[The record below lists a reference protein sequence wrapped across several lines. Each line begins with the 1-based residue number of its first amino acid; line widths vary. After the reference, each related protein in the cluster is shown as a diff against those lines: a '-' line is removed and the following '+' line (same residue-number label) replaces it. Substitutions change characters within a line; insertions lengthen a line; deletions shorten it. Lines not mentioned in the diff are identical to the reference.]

1 MADNRQRS
9 VFLQDVPLQEARS
22 RFEQALRDAGLWEP
36 LEPES
41 IPLDQALGRISAEPI
56 WAQISSPHYHASA
69 MDGYALRAAE
79 TEGASDR
86 NPVELIV
93 GPQAQYVDTGDPLPE
108 WADSVIPIEDLE
120 VLSDTP
126 KPQEKSIRL
135 MAPISP
141 WSNVRLLGE
150 DMVATELVIPS
161 GHELR
166 PVDLGAIAASGYD
179 HVQVWRKPR
188 VAIIPTG
195 TELRAMGKP
204 VKAGEI
210 IEFNSLVLASQ
221 VESWG
226 GLPDRLPIVQ
236 DELERIIDAA
246 ANAAINHDLVLIIA
260 GSSAGTEDFTADV
273 VEALGTLLVHGIAV
287 RPGHPVILGMIEEA
301 SKGGTPRVEKSIP
314 IIGVPGYPV
323 SAALTG
329 EIFVKPLLGCWLSK
343 QELQPEILTA
353 KLARKVHSRAGDLEY
368 LRVTVGQVGEQW
380 IASPLSRGAGV
391 ITSLVRADGIVEIP
405 AGVQGI
411 QAGEIVPVR
420 LYRSRQ
426 ELERTILALGSHDLT
441 LDLLAQF
448 LSLRGSRLS
457 SGNLGSLGGLIALQ
471 RGEAHLAGSHL
482 LDPETGEFNL
492 PYIERYLPDVPVV
505 VVRLVGREQGLI
517 LAPGNPKSINGLE
530 DIARSDLAYV
540 NRQRGAGT
548 RILLDYQLEQLGIEP
563 ASVHGYQHEEYTH
576 LAVAAAVASGRAD
589 CGLAIHAAAA
599 ALKLDFL
606 PLYQERYDLIIP
618 KEHHESARLMP
629 LLQLLGDPEFQ
640 ETVASL
646 PGYSTDSMGEIIAV
660 ID

>member
-22 RFEQALRDAGLWEP
+22 RFEQALRDADLWEP

-69 MDGYALRAAE
+69 MDGYALQAAE

-135 MAPISP
+135 MAPTSP

-210 IEFNSLVLASQ
+210 IEFNSLVLATQ

-226 GLPDRLPIVQ
+226 GLPDRLPIVL
-236 DELERIIDAA
+236 DELERIMDAA
-246 ANAAINHDLVLIIA
+246 ANAAIDHDLVLIIA

-273 VEALGTLLVHGIAV
+273 VESLGTLLVHGIAV
-287 RPGHPVILGMIEEA
+287 RPGHPVILGMIEKS
-301 SKGGTPRVEKSIP
+301 SKRGSPRVEKSIP

-329 EIFVKPLLGCWLSK
+329 EIFVKPLLGHWLSQ
-343 QELQPEILTA
+343 QEIQPEILTA

-368 LRVTVGQVGEQW
+368 LRVTVGQVGERW

-517 LAPGNPKSINGLE
+517 LAPGNLKTITGLG
-530 DIARSDLAYV
+530 DIARADLAYV

-548 RILLDYQLEQLGIEP
+548 RILLDYQLEKLGIEP
-563 ASVHGYQHEEYTH
+563 ASVRGYQHEEYTH

-640 ETVASL
+640 QTVASL

>member
-1 MADNRQRS
+1 MTDNRHRS
-9 VFLQDVPLQEARS
+9 VFLKDVPLQKARS
-22 RFEQALRDAGLWEP
+22 RFEHALRDADLWEP
-36 LEPES
+36 LGPES
-41 IPLDQALGRISAEPI
+41 IPLDQALGRISAEPV

-86 NPVELIV
+86 NPVALLV

-108 WADSVIPIEDLE
+108 WADAVIPIEDLE
-120 VLSDTP
+120 VLNET
-126 KPQEKSIRL
+126 KEPQKETVRL
-135 MAPISP
+135 MAPTSP

-161 GHELR
+161 GHVLR
-166 PVDLGAIAASGYD
+166 PIDLGAIAASGYAN
-179 HVQVWRKPR
+179 VQVWRKPR

-195 TELRAMGKP
+195 TELREMGQP

-226 GLPDRLPIVQ
+226 GLPDRLPIVP
-236 DELERIIDAA
+236 DELEKILDTA
-246 ANAAINHDLVLIIA
+246 ANAAIDHDLVLIIA

-273 VEALGTLLVHGIAV
+273 VESLGTLLVHGIAV
-287 RPGHPVILGMIEEA
+287 RPGHPVILGMIEKTSEGDIA
-301 SKGGTPRVEKSIP
+301 RVENSIP
-314 IIGVPGYPV
+314 VIGVPGYPV

-329 EIFVKPLLGCWLSK
+329 EIFIKPLLRRWLSK
-343 QELQPEILTA
+343 QEIQPEIITA
-353 KLARKVHSRAGDLEY
+353 ELARKVHSRAGDLEY
-368 LRVTVGQVGEQW
+368 LRVTVGQVGERW

-405 AGVQGI
+405 TGVQGI
-411 QAGEIVPVR
+411 PAGEFVPVH

-426 ELERTILALGSHDLT
+426 ELEQTILALGSHDLT

-448 LSLRGSRLS
+448 LSLSGSRLS
-457 SGNLGSLGGLIALQ
+457 SGNLGSLGGLIALH

-492 PYIERYLPDVPVV
+492 PYIERYIPGVPVV

-517 LAPGNPKSINGLE
+517 LAPGNPKSITGLE
-530 DIARSDLAYV
+530 DLARTDLAFV

-548 RILLDYQLEQLGIEP
+548 RILLDYQLDQLGIDP
-563 ASVHGYQHEEYTH
+563 PSIRGYQHEEHTH

-599 ALKLDFL
+599 ALNLDFL
-606 PLYQERYDLIIP
+606 PLFQERYDLIIP
-618 KEHHESARLMP
+618 KEHHESTKLMP

-640 ETVASL
+640 NTVASL

>member
-22 RFEQALRDAGLWEP
+22 RFEQALRDADLWEP
-36 LEPES
+36 LEPEN

-69 MDGYALRAAE
+69 MDGYALQAAE

-135 MAPISP
+135 MAPTSP

-166 PVDLGAIAASGYD
+166 PVDLGAIAAGGYD

-210 IEFNSLVLASQ
+210 IEFNSLVLATQ

-226 GLPDRLPIVQ
+226 GLPNRLPIVL
-236 DELERIIDAA
+236 DELERIMDAA
-246 ANAAINHDLVLIIA
+246 ANAAIDHDLVLIIA

-273 VEALGTLLVHGIAV
+273 VESLGTLLVHGIAV
-287 RPGHPVILGMIEEA
+287 RPGHPVILGMIEKS
-301 SKGGTPRVEKSIP
+301 SKRGSPRVEKSIP

-329 EIFVKPLLGCWLSK
+329 EIFVKPLLGHWLSQ
-343 QELQPEILTA
+343 QEIQPEILTA

-368 LRVTVGQVGEQW
+368 LRVTVGQVGERW

-517 LAPGNPKSINGLE
+517 LAPGNPKTITGLG
-530 DIARSDLAYV
+530 DIARADLAYV

-548 RILLDYQLEQLGIEP
+548 RILLDYQLEKLGIEP
-563 ASVHGYQHEEYTH
+563 ASVRGYQHEEYTH

-640 ETVASL
+640 QTVASL

>member
-9 VFLQDVPLQEARS
+9 VFLQDVPLQDARS
-22 RFEQALRDAGLWEP
+22 RFERALRDADLWEP
-36 LEPES
+36 LEPED

-56 WAQISSPHYHASA
+56 WAQISSPHYHAAA
-69 MDGYALRAAE
+69 MDGYALQAAE

-86 NPVELIV
+86 NHVELIV

-126 KPQEKSIRL
+126 NPQEKSIRL

-226 GLPDRLPIVQ
+226 GLPARLPIVQ
-236 DELERIIDAA
+236 DELERIMDAA

-323 SAALTG
+323 SATLTG
-329 EIFVKPLLGCWLSK
+329 EIFVKPLLGRWLSK
-343 QELQPEILTA
+343 QEIQPEILTA

-517 LAPGNPKSINGLE
+517 LAPGNPKTITGLE

-563 ASVHGYQHEEYTH
+563 ASVRGYQHEEYTH

-618 KEHHESARLMP
+618 KEHHESARLKP
-629 LLQLLGDPEFQ
+629 LLQLLGDPKFQ

-646 PGYSTDSMGEIIAV
+646 PGYSIDSMGEIIAV

>member
-1 MADNRQRS
+1 MADNRHRS
-9 VFLQDVPLQEARS
+9 VFLKDVPLQEARS
-22 RFEQALRDAGLWEP
+22 RFERALRDANLWEP
-36 LEPES
+36 LESET
-41 IPLDQALGRISAEPI
+41 IPLEQALGRISAEPV

-86 NPVELIV
+86 NLVTLLV
-93 GPQAQYVDTGDPLPE
+93 GPQAHYVDTGDPLPE
-108 WADSVIPIEDLE
+108 WADAVIPIEDLE
-120 VLSDTP
+120 VLNKTQ
-126 KPQEKSIRL
+126 KPLKKSIRL
-135 MAPISP
+135 MAPTSP

-161 GHELR
+161 GQELR
-166 PVDLGAIAASGYD
+166 PIDLGAIGASGCVN
-179 HVQVWRKPR
+179 VQVWRKPR

-195 TELRAMGKP
+195 TELRVMGQP

-221 VESWG
+221 VERWG
-226 GLPDRLPIVQ
+226 GLPDRLPIVP
-236 DELERIIDAA
+236 DELEKILEAA
-246 ANAAINHDLVLIIA
+246 ANASIDHDLVLIIA

-273 VEALGTLLVHGIAV
+273 VASLGTLLVHGIAV
-287 RPGHPVILGMIEEA
+287 RPGHPVILGMIENLPG
-301 SKGGTPRVEKSIP
+301 SDVPQVENSIP
-314 IIGVPGYPV
+314 VIGVPGYPV

-329 EIFVKPLLGCWLSK
+329 EIFVEPLLRRWLSK
-343 QELQPEILTA
+343 QEIQPELITA
-353 KLARKVHSRAGDLEY
+353 ELARKVHSRAGDLEY
-368 LRVTVGQVGEQW
+368 LRVSVGQVGERW

-405 AGVQGI
+405 AGVQGFP
-411 QAGEIVPVR
+411 AGEIVPVR

-448 LSLRGSRLS
+448 LSLGGSRLS
-457 SGNLGSLGGLIALQ
+457 SGNLGSLGGLIALH

-492 PYIERYLPDVPVV
+492 PYIERYVPDIPVV

-517 LAPGNPKSINGLE
+517 LAPGNPKSITGLE
-530 DIARSDLAYV
+530 DLARADLAFV

-548 RILLDYQLEQLGIEP
+548 RILLDYQLEQLGIDP
-563 ASVHGYQHEEYTH
+563 PSIRGYQHEEHTH

-606 PLYQERYDLIIP
+606 SLFQERYDLIIP
-618 KEHHESARLMP
+618 KEHHQSTKLMP
-629 LLQLLGDPEFQ
+629 LLQLLGDSEFQ
-640 ETVASL
+640 KAVASL

>member
-22 RFEQALRDAGLWEP
+22 RFEQALRDADLWEP

-69 MDGYALRAAE
+69 MDGYALQAAE

-135 MAPISP
+135 MAPTSP

-210 IEFNSLVLASQ
+210 IEFNSLVLATQ

-226 GLPDRLPIVQ
+226 GLPDRLPIVL
-236 DELERIIDAA
+236 DELERIMDAA
-246 ANAAINHDLVLIIA
+246 ANAAIDHDLVLIIA

-273 VEALGTLLVHGIAV
+273 VESLGTLLVHGIAV
-287 RPGHPVILGMIEEA
+287 RPGHPVILGMIEKS
-301 SKGGTPRVEKSIP
+301 SKRGSPRVEKSIP

-329 EIFVKPLLGCWLSK
+329 EIFVKPLLGHWLSQ
-343 QELQPEILTA
+343 QEIQPEILTA

-368 LRVTVGQVGEQW
+368 LRVTVGQVGERW

-517 LAPGNPKSINGLE
+517 LAPGNPKTITGLG
-530 DIARSDLAYV
+530 DIARADLAYV

-548 RILLDYQLEQLGIEP
+548 RILLDYQLEKLGIEP
-563 ASVHGYQHEEYTH
+563 ASVRGYQHEEYTH

-640 ETVASL
+640 QTVASL

>member
-22 RFEQALRDAGLWEP
+22 RFEQALRDADLWKP

-56 WAQISSPHYHASA
+56 WAQISSPHYHAAA

-126 KPQEKSIRL
+126 KPKGKSIRL
-135 MAPISP
+135 MAPTSP

-166 PVDLGAIAASGYD
+166 PVDLGAIAASGYA

-226 GLPDRLPIVQ
+226 GLPDRLPIVH
-236 DELERIIDAA
+236 DELERIMDAA
-246 ANAAINHDLVLIIA
+246 ANAAIGHDLVLIIA

-273 VEALGTLLVHGIAV
+273 VESLGTLLVHGIAV

-329 EIFVKPLLGCWLSK
+329 EIFVRPLLGRWLSK
-343 QELQPEILTA
+343 QEIQPEILTA

-368 LRVTVGQVGEQW
+368 LRVTVGQVGENW

-411 QAGEIVPVR
+411 QAGETVPVR

-426 ELERTILALGSHDLT
+426 ELERTILVLGSHDLT

-482 LDPETGEFNL
+482 LDPDTGEFNL

-517 LAPGNPKSINGLE
+517 LAPGNPKSITGLE
-530 DIARSDLAYV
+530 DIARADLAYV

-548 RILLDYQLEQLGIEP
+548 RILLDYQLEKLGIEP
-563 ASVHGYQHEEYTH
+563 ASIRGYQHEEFTH

-599 ALKLDFL
+599 ALKLDFQ

-618 KEHHESARLMP
+618 KEHHESALLMP

-640 ETVASL
+640 EAVASL
-646 PGYSTDSMGEIIAV
+646 PGYSTDSMGEVIAV

>member
-9 VFLQDVPLQEARS
+9 VFLQDVPLQEAHS
-22 RFEQALRDAGLWEP
+22 RFEQALREADLWEP
-36 LEPES
+36 LESES

-56 WAQISSPHYHASA
+56 WAQISSPHYHAAA

-86 NPVELIV
+86 NPVELLV

-108 WADSVIPIEDLE
+108 WANTIIPIEDLE
-120 VLSDTP
+120 VLSETP

-135 MAPISP
+135 MAPTSP

-150 DMVATELVIPS
+150 DMVATELVLSS

-166 PVDLGAIAASGYD
+166 PVDIGAIAASGYD
-179 HVQVWRKPR
+179 RVQVWRKPR

-195 TELRAMGKP
+195 TELRAMGRP

-226 GLPDRLPIVQ
+226 GLPDRLPIVH

-246 ANAAINHDLVLIIA
+246 ANAAIDHDLVLIIA

-273 VEALGTLLVHGIAV
+273 VESLGTLLVHGIAV
-287 RPGHPVILGMIEEA
+287 RPGHPVILGMIEK
-301 SKGGTPRVEKSIP
+301 SSQGGPSRVDKSIP

-329 EIFVKPLLGCWLSK
+329 EIFVKPLLGHWLSK
-343 QELQPEILTA
+343 QEIQPEILTA

-368 LRVTVGQVGEQW
+368 LRVTVGQVGERW
-380 IASPLSRGAGV
+380 IASPLPRGAGV

-492 PYIERYLPDVPVV
+492 PYIERYLPEVPVV

-517 LAPGNPKSINGLE
+517 LAPGNPKTITGLK
-530 DIARSDLAYV
+530 DIARADLAYV

-563 ASVHGYQHEEYTH
+563 ASVRGYQHEEYTH
-576 LAVAAAVASGRAD
+576 LAIAAAVASGRAD

-618 KEHHESARLMP
+618 KEHHESARLIP
-629 LLQLLGDPEFQ
+629 LLQLLGDTEFQ

-646 PGYSTDSMGEIIAV
+646 PGYSTDSMGEVIAIIE
-660 ID
+660 

>member
-1 MADNRQRS
+1 MADDRQRS

-22 RFEQALRDAGLWEP
+22 RFEQALQDADLWKP
-36 LEPES
+36 LEPEN

-56 WAQISSPHYHASA
+56 WAQISSPHYHAAA
-69 MDGYALRAAE
+69 MDGYALQAAE

-126 KPQEKSIRL
+126 EPQEKSIRL

-226 GLPDRLPIVQ
+226 GLPDRLPIVL
-236 DELERIIDAA
+236 DELERIMDAA
-246 ANAAINHDLVLIIA
+246 ANAAIDHDLVLIIA

-273 VEALGTLLVHGIAV
+273 VESLGTLLVHGIAV
-287 RPGHPVILGMIEEA
+287 RPGHPVILGMIEKS
-301 SKGGTPRVEKSIP
+301 SKGGPPRVDKSIP

-329 EIFVKPLLGCWLSK
+329 EIFVKPLLGRWLSK
-343 QELQPEILTA
+343 QEIQPEILTA

-368 LRVTVGQVGEQW
+368 LRVTVGQVGERW

-492 PYIERYLPDVPVV
+492 PYIERYLPEVAVV

-517 LAPGNPKSINGLE
+517 LAPGNTKSITGLE
-530 DIARSDLAYV
+530 DISRSDLAYV

-548 RILLDYQLEQLGIEP
+548 RILLDYQLQQLGIKP
-563 ASVHGYQHEEYTH
+563 DSIRGYQHEEYTH

-606 PLYQERYDLIIP
+606 PLYKERYDLIIP
-618 KEHHESARLMP
+618 KEHYESARLMP
-629 LLQLLGDPEFQ
+629 LLQLLGDSEFQ

-646 PGYSTDSMGEIIAV
+646 PGYSTDSMGEVIAV
-660 ID
+660 ME

>member
-1 MADNRQRS
+1 MAHNRHRS

-22 RFEQALRDAGLWEP
+22 RFERALRNADLWKP
-36 LEPES
+36 LESES

-56 WAQISSPHYHASA
+56 WAQISSPHYHAAA

-86 NPVELIV
+86 NPVTLLV
-93 GPQAQYVDTGDPLPE
+93 GLQAQYVDTGDPLPE
-108 WADSVIPIEDLE
+108 WADAVIPIEDLE
-120 VLSDTP
+120 VFSETQ

-135 MAPISP
+135 MAPTSP

-161 GHELR
+161 GQELR
-166 PVDLGAIAASGYD
+166 PVDLGAIAAGGYD

-195 TELRAMGKP
+195 TELRAMGQP

-226 GLPDRLPIVQ
+226 GLPDRLPIVP
-236 DELERIIDAA
+236 DELEKILDVAAKASID
-246 ANAAINHDLVLIIA
+246 HDLVLIIA

-273 VEALGTLLVHGIAV
+273 VETLGTLLVHGIAV
-287 RPGHPVILGMIEEA
+287 RPGHPVILGMIEKA
-301 SKGGTPRVEKSIP
+301 PKSNTPRVEKP
-314 IIGVPGYPV
+314 TPVIGVPGYPV

-329 EIFVKPLLGCWLSK
+329 EIFVRPLLRRWLSR
-343 QELQPEILTA
+343 QEVQPEIITA
-353 KLARKVHSRAGDLEY
+353 ELARKVHSRAGDLEY
-368 LRVTVGQVGEQW
+368 LRVTAGKVGERW

-411 QAGEIVPVR
+411 PAGQIVPVR

-448 LSLRGSRLS
+448 LSLSGSRLS
-457 SGNLGSLGGLIALQ
+457 SGNLGSLGGLIALR

-492 PYIERYLPDVPVV
+492 PYIERYLPDIPVV
-505 VVRLVGREQGLI
+505 VVSLVGREQGLI
-517 LAPGNPKSINGLE
+517 LAPGNPKSITGLNDLART
-530 DIARSDLAYV
+530 DIAYV

-548 RILLDYQLEQLGIEP
+548 RILFDYQLDQLGIEP
-563 ASVHGYQHEEYTH
+563 PSIRGYQHEEYTH
-576 LAVAAAVASGRAD
+576 LAIAAAVASGRAD

-599 ALKLDFL
+599 ALNLDFL
-606 PLYQERYDLIIP
+606 PLFQERYDLIIP
-618 KEHHESARLMP
+618 KEHYESIKLIP

-640 ETVASL
+640 KTVASL
-646 PGYSTDSMGEIIAV
+646 PGYSTDSMGEIIAL

>member
-9 VFLQDVPLQEARS
+9 VFLQDIPLQEARS
-22 RFEQALRDAGLWEP
+22 RFEQALRDVDLWKP
-36 LEPES
+36 LGPED

-56 WAQISSPHYHASA
+56 WAQISSPHYHAAA
-69 MDGYALRAAE
+69 MDGYALQAVE
-79 TEGASDR
+79 TEDASDR

-166 PVDLGAIAASGYD
+166 PVDLGAIAASGCD

-236 DELERIIDAA
+236 DELERIMDAA
-246 ANAAINHDLVLIIA
+246 ANAAISSDLVLIIA

-287 RPGHPVILGMIEEA
+287 RPGHPVILGMIEKS
-301 SKGGTPRVEKSIP
+301 SKGGSPRVEKSIP

-323 SAALTG
+323 SATLTG
-329 EIFVKPLLGCWLSK
+329 EIFVKPLLGRWLSK
-343 QELQPEILTA
+343 QEIQPEILTA

-368 LRVTVGQVGEQW
+368 LRVTVGQVGERW

-517 LAPGNPKSINGLE
+517 LAPGNPKSITGLE
-530 DIARSDLAYV
+530 DIARADLAYV

-548 RILLDYQLEQLGIEP
+548 RILLDYQLEKLGVEP
-563 ASVHGYQHEEYTH
+563 ASVRGYQHEEYTH

-629 LLQLLGDPEFQ
+629 LLQLLGNPEFQ

>member
-1 MADNRQRS
+1 MADNRHRS

-22 RFEQALRDAGLWEP
+22 RFERALRDADMWEP

-41 IPLDQALGRISAEPI
+41 IPLDQAIGRISAEPV
-56 WAQISSPHYHASA
+56 WAQISSPHYHAAA

-86 NPVELIV
+86 NQVELLV

-108 WADSVIPIEDLE
+108 WSDAVIPIEDIE
-120 VLSDTP
+120 VLNETQ
-126 KPQEKSIRL
+126 KPQKKSIRL
-135 MAPISP
+135 MAPASP

-150 DMVATELVIPS
+150 DVVATELVIPS
-161 GHELR
+161 GQELR
-166 PVDLGAIAASGYD
+166 PVDLGAIAASGHD
-179 HVQVWRKPR
+179 RVQVWRKPR

-226 GLPDRLPIVQ
+226 GLPDRLPIVP
-236 DELERIIDAA
+236 DELEKIIDAA
-246 ANAAINHDLVLIIA
+246 ADASTDHDLVLIIA
-260 GSSAGTEDFTADV
+260 GSSAGTEDFTADA
-273 VEALGTLLVHGIAV
+273 VESLGTLLVHGIAV
-287 RPGHPVILGMIEEA
+287 RPGHPVILGMIEKT
-301 SKGGTPRVEKSIP
+301 SKGDIPRVENSIP
-314 IIGVPGYPV
+314 VIGVPGYPV
-323 SAALTG
+323 SATLTG
-329 EIFVKPLLGCWLSK
+329 EIFVKPLLRRWLSR
-343 QELQPEILTA
+343 QESQPEILSA

-368 LRVTVGQVGEQW
+368 LRVTVGQVGERW

-391 ITSLVRADGIVEIP
+391 ITSLVRADGIVDIP

-411 QAGEIVPVR
+411 PAGEIVPVR
-420 LYRSRQ
+420 LYRSMQ

-471 RGEAHLAGSHL
+471 RGEAHLSGSHL

-517 LAPGNPKSINGLE
+517 LAPGNPKSITGLDDLE
-530 DIARSDLAYV
+530 RADLAYV

-548 RILLDYQLEQLGIEP
+548 RILLDYQLDQLGIEP
-563 ASVHGYQHEEYTH
+563 SSIRGYQHEEHTH

-589 CGLAIHAAAA
+589 SGLAIHAAAA
-599 ALKLDFL
+599 ALNLDFL
-606 PLYQERYDLIIP
+606 PLFQERYDLIIP
-618 KEHHESARLMP
+618 KEHHESTKLTP
-629 LLQLLGDPEFQ
+629 LLQLLDDSEFQ

-646 PGYSTDSMGEIIAV
+646 PGYSTDSMGEIIARLE
-660 ID
+660 

>member
-22 RFEQALRDAGLWEP
+22 RFEQALRDADLWEP

-69 MDGYALRAAE
+69 MDGYALQAAE

-126 KPQEKSIRL
+126 KPQEKSIRI
-135 MAPISP
+135 MAPTSP

-210 IEFNSLVLASQ
+210 IEFNSLVLATQ

-226 GLPDRLPIVQ
+226 GLPDRLPIVL
-236 DELERIIDAA
+236 DELERIMDAA
-246 ANAAINHDLVLIIA
+246 ANAAIDHDLVLIIA

-273 VEALGTLLVHGIAV
+273 VESLGTLLVHGIAV
-287 RPGHPVILGMIEEA
+287 RPGHPVILGMIEKS
-301 SKGGTPRVEKSIP
+301 SKRGSPRVEKSIP

-329 EIFVKPLLGCWLSK
+329 EIFVKPLLGHWLSQ
-343 QELQPEILTA
+343 QEIQPEILTA

-368 LRVTVGQVGEQW
+368 LRVTVGQVGERW

-517 LAPGNPKSINGLE
+517 LAPGNPKTITGLG
-530 DIARSDLAYV
+530 DIARADLAYV

-548 RILLDYQLEQLGIEP
+548 RILLDYQLEKLGIEP
-563 ASVHGYQHEEYTH
+563 ASVRGYQHEEYTH
-576 LAVAAAVASGRAD
+576 LAVAAAIASGRAD

-618 KEHHESARLMP
+618 KEHHENARLMP

-640 ETVASL
+640 QTVASL

>member
-1 MADNRQRS
+1 MADNRHRS
-9 VFLQDVPLQEARS
+9 LFLKDVPLLEARS
-22 RFEQALRDAGLWEP
+22 RFERALRAADQWGP

-41 IPLDQALGRISAEPI
+41 IPLEQGLERISAEPV
-56 WAQISSPHYHASA
+56 WAQISSPHYHAAA
-69 MDGYALRAAE
+69 MDGYALQAVE

-86 NPVELIV
+86 KPVELLV
-93 GPQAQYVDTGDPLPE
+93 GPQALYVDTGDPLPE
-108 WADSVIPIEDLE
+108 WADAVIPIEDLE
-120 VLSDTP
+120 VLSETQD
-126 KPQEKSIRL
+126 PQKKSIRL

-161 GHELR
+161 GQKLR
-166 PVDLGAIAASGYD
+166 AIDLGAIAASGHD
-179 HVQVWRKPR
+179 RVKVWRKPR

-195 TELRAMGKP
+195 TELRARGQP

-210 IEFNSLVLASQ
+210 IEFNSLVLAAQ

-226 GLPDRLPIVQ
+226 GLPNRLPIVH
-236 DELERIIDAA
+236 DELERIVDAA
-246 ANAAINHDLVLIIA
+246 ANAAIDHDLVLIIA

-273 VEALGTLLVHGIAV
+273 VESLGTLLIHGIAV
-287 RPGHPVILGMIEEA
+287 RPGHPVILGMIEKT
-301 SKGGTPRVEKSIP
+301 SRDGPPLVEKSIP
-314 IIGVPGYPV
+314 VIGVPGYPV

-329 EIFVKPLLGCWLSK
+329 EIFVRPLLRRWLSR
-343 QELQPEILTA
+343 QESQPEILNA

-368 LRVTVGQVGEQW
+368 LRVTVGQVGDRW

-405 AGVQGI
+405 TGVQGI
-411 QAGEIVPVR
+411 PAGEIVPVH

-492 PYIERYLPDVPVV
+492 PYIERYLPDIPVV
-505 VVRLVGREQGLI
+505 VVRLVRREQGLI
-517 LAPGNPKSINGLE
+517 LAPGNPKSITGLE
-530 DIARSDLAYV
+530 DLGRPDLAYV

-548 RILLDYQLEQLGIEP
+548 RILLDYQLDQLGIDP
-563 ASVHGYQHEEYTH
+563 LSIHGYQHEEHTH
-576 LAVAAAVASGRAD
+576 LAVAAAVASSRAD

-599 ALKLDFL
+599 ALDLEFL
-606 PLYQERYDLIIP
+606 PLFQERYDLIIP
-618 KEHHESARLMP
+618 REHHESIKLMP
-629 LLQLLGDPEFQ
+629 LLQILADSEFQ
-640 ETVASL
+640 KTVASL

>member
-22 RFEQALRDAGLWEP
+22 RFEQALRDADLWEP
-36 LEPES
+36 LEPEN

-69 MDGYALRAAE
+69 MDGYALQAAE

-135 MAPISP
+135 MAPTSP

-166 PVDLGAIAASGYD
+166 PVDLGAIAAGGYD

-210 IEFNSLVLASQ
+210 IEFNSLVLATQ

-226 GLPDRLPIVQ
+226 GLPNRLPIVL
-236 DELERIIDAA
+236 DELERIMDAA
-246 ANAAINHDLVLIIA
+246 ANAAIDHDLVLIIA

-273 VEALGTLLVHGIAV
+273 VESLGTLLVHGIAV
-287 RPGHPVILGMIEEA
+287 RPGHPVILGMIEKS
-301 SKGGTPRVEKSIP
+301 SKRGSPRVEKSIP

-329 EIFVKPLLGCWLSK
+329 EIFVKPLLGHWLSQ
-343 QELQPEILTA
+343 QEIQPEILTA

-368 LRVTVGQVGEQW
+368 LRVTVGQVGERW

-517 LAPGNPKSINGLE
+517 LAPGNPKTITGLG
-530 DIARSDLAYV
+530 DIARADLAYV

-548 RILLDYQLEQLGIEP
+548 RILLDYQLEKLGIEP
-563 ASVHGYQHEEYTH
+563 ASVRGYQHEEYTH

-629 LLQLLGDPEFQ
+629 LLQLLGAPEFQ
-640 ETVASL
+640 QTVASL

>member
-22 RFEQALRDAGLWEP
+22 RFEQALRNADLWEP
-36 LEPES
+36 LEPEN
-41 IPLDQALGRISAEPI
+41 IPLDHALGRISAEPI

-69 MDGYALRAAE
+69 MDGYALQAAE

-135 MAPISP
+135 MAPTSP

-166 PVDLGAIAASGYD
+166 PVDLGAIAASGCD

-226 GLPDRLPIVQ
+226 GLPDRLPIVL
-236 DELERIIDAA
+236 DELERIMDAA
-246 ANAAINHDLVLIIA
+246 ANAAIDHDLVLIIA

-273 VEALGTLLVHGIAV
+273 VESLGTLLVHGIAV
-287 RPGHPVILGMIEEA
+287 RPGHPVILGMIEKS
-301 SKGGTPRVEKSIP
+301 SKRGSPRVEKSIP

-323 SAALTG
+323 SAAFTG
-329 EIFVKPLLGCWLSK
+329 EIFVKPLLGRWLSK
-343 QELQPEILTA
+343 QEIQPEILTA

-368 LRVTVGQVGEQW
+368 LRVTVGQVGERW

-517 LAPGNPKSINGLE
+517 LAPGNPKTITGLG
-530 DIARSDLAYV
+530 DIARADLAYV

-548 RILLDYQLEQLGIEP
+548 RILLDYQLEKLGIEP
-563 ASVHGYQHEEYTH
+563 ASIRGYQHEEYTH

-640 ETVASL
+640 QTVASL

>member
-1 MADNRQRS
+1 MANNRHRS

-22 RFEQALRDAGLWEP
+22 RFERALRDADLWEP

-41 IPLDQALGRISAEPI
+41 IPLDQALGRISAEPV
-56 WAQISSPHYHASA
+56 WAKISSPHYHAAA
-69 MDGYALRAAE
+69 MDGYALRATE

-86 NPVELIV
+86 NPVELLV
-93 GPQAQYVDTGDPLPE
+93 GPQAQYIDTGDPLPE
-108 WADSVIPIEDLE
+108 WANAVIPIEDLE
-120 VLSDTP
+120 VLSETP
-126 KPQEKSIRL
+126 KPQKKSIRL
-135 MAPISP
+135 MAPTSP

-166 PVDLGAIAASGYD
+166 PVDLGAIAASGHD
-179 HVQVWRKPR
+179 HVLVWRKPR

-204 VKAGEI
+204 VKVGEI

-221 VESWG
+221 IESWG

-236 DELERIIDAA
+236 DELERIFDAA

-273 VEALGTLLVHGIAV
+273 VESLGTLLVHGIAV
-287 RPGHPVILGMIEEA
+287 RPGHPVILGMIEKS
-301 SKGGTPRVEKSIP
+301 SKSGSPRVEKSIP

-329 EIFVKPLLGCWLSK
+329 EIFVKPLLGRWLSK
-343 QELQPEILTA
+343 QEIQPEILTA

-368 LRVTVGQVGEQW
+368 LRVTVGQVGERW

-411 QAGEIVPVR
+411 PAGEIVPVR

-517 LAPGNPKSINGLE
+517 LAPGNPKSITGL
-530 DIARSDLAYV
+530 DDLGRPDLAYV

-563 ASVHGYQHEEYTH
+563 ASVRGYQHEEHTH

-589 CGLAIHAAAA
+589 CGLGIHAAAA
-599 ALKLDFL
+599 ALDLDFL
-606 PLYQERYDLIIP
+606 PLFQERYDLIIP
-618 KEHHESARLMP
+618 KEHHESAKLMP

-640 ETVASL
+640 RTVVSL

>member
-1 MADNRQRS
+1 MADNRHRS
-9 VFLQDVPLQEARS
+9 LFLKDVPLLEARS
-22 RFEQALRDAGLWEP
+22 RFERALRAADQWGP

-41 IPLDQALGRISAEPI
+41 IPLEQALGRISAEPV
-56 WAQISSPHYHASA
+56 WAQLSSPHYHAAA
-69 MDGYALRAAE
+69 MDGYALRAVE

-86 NPVELIV
+86 NPVELLV
-93 GPQAQYVDTGDPLPE
+93 GPQALYVDTGDPLPE
-108 WADSVIPIEDLE
+108 WADAVIPIEDLE
-120 VLSDTP
+120 VLSEMQD
-126 KPQEKSIRL
+126 PQKKSIRL

-161 GHELR
+161 GQKLR
-166 PVDLGAIAASGYD
+166 PIDLGAIAASGHD
-179 HVQVWRKPR
+179 RVKVWRKPR

-195 TELRAMGKP
+195 TELRAMGQP
-204 VKAGEI
+204 VKTGEI
-210 IEFNSLVLASQ
+210 IEFNSLVLAAQ

-226 GLPDRLPIVQ
+226 GLPDRLPIVH
-236 DELERIIDAA
+236 DELERIIDAV
-246 ANAAINHDLVLIIA
+246 ANAAIDHDLVLIIA

-273 VEALGTLLVHGIAV
+273 VESLGTLLIHGIAV
-287 RPGHPVILGMIEEA
+287 RPGHPVILGMIEKT
-301 SKGGTPRVEKSIP
+301 SRGGPSRVEKSIP
-314 IIGVPGYPV
+314 VIGVPGYPV

-329 EIFVKPLLGCWLSK
+329 DIFVKPLLRRWLSR
-343 QELQPEILTA
+343 QESQPEILNA

-368 LRVTVGQVGEQW
+368 LRVTVGQVGDRW

-405 AGVQGI
+405 VGVQGI
-411 QAGEIVPVR
+411 PAGEIVPVH
-420 LYRSRQ
+420 LYRSMY

-492 PYIERYLPDVPVV
+492 PYIKRYLPDVPVV
-505 VVRLVGREQGLI
+505 VVRMVGREQGLI
-517 LAPGNPKSINGLE
+517 LASGNPKSITGLE
-530 DIARSDLAYV
+530 DLGRSDLAYV

-548 RILLDYQLEQLGIEP
+548 RILLDYQLDQLGIDP
-563 ASVHGYQHEEYTH
+563 TSIHGYQHEEHTH

-599 ALKLDFL
+599 ALNLDFL
-606 PLYQERYDLIIP
+606 PLSQERYDLIIP
-618 KEHHESARLMP
+618 TEHHESNKLMP
-629 LLQLLGDPEFQ
+629 LLQLLGDSEFQ
-640 ETVASL
+640 DAVASL
-646 PGYSTDSMGEIIAV
+646 PGYSTDAMGEIIAV

>member
-22 RFEQALRDAGLWEP
+22 RFEQALRDADLWEP
-36 LEPES
+36 LEPEN

-69 MDGYALRAAE
+69 MDGYALQAAE

-135 MAPISP
+135 MAPTSP

-166 PVDLGAIAASGYD
+166 PVDLGAIAAGGYD

-210 IEFNSLVLASQ
+210 IEFNSLVLATQ

-226 GLPDRLPIVQ
+226 GLPNRLPIVL
-236 DELERIIDAA
+236 DELERIMDAA
-246 ANAAINHDLVLIIA
+246 ANAAIDHDLVLIIA

-273 VEALGTLLVHGIAV
+273 VESLGTLLVHGIAV
-287 RPGHPVILGMIEEA
+287 RPGHPVILGMIEKS
-301 SKGGTPRVEKSIP
+301 SKRGSPRVEKSIP

-329 EIFVKPLLGCWLSK
+329 EIFVKPLLGHWLSQ
-343 QELQPEILTA
+343 QEIQPEILTA

-368 LRVTVGQVGEQW
+368 LRVTVGQVGERW

-411 QAGEIVPVR
+411 RAGEIIPVR
-420 LYRSRQ
+420 LYRSRR
-426 ELERTILALGSHDLT
+426 ELERTILALGSHD
-441 LDLLAQF
+441 
-448 LSLRGSRLS
+448 
-457 SGNLGSLGGLIALQ
+457 
-471 RGEAHLAGSHL
+471 
-482 LDPETGEFNL
+482 
-492 PYIERYLPDVPVV
+492 
-505 VVRLVGREQGLI
+505 
-517 LAPGNPKSINGLE
+517 
-530 DIARSDLAYV
+530 
-540 NRQRGAGT
+540 
-548 RILLDYQLEQLGIEP
+548 
-563 ASVHGYQHEEYTH
+563 
-576 LAVAAAVASGRAD
+576 
-589 CGLAIHAAAA
+589 
-599 ALKLDFL
+599 
-606 PLYQERYDLIIP
+606 
-618 KEHHESARLMP
+618 
-629 LLQLLGDPEFQ
+629 
-640 ETVASL
+640 
-646 PGYSTDSMGEIIAV
+646 
-660 ID
+660 

>member
-1 MADNRQRS
+1 MANNRHRS

-22 RFEQALRDAGLWEP
+22 RFERALRDADLWEP

-41 IPLDQALGRISAEPI
+41 IPLDQALGRISAEPV
-56 WAQISSPHYHASA
+56 WAKISSPHYHAAA
-69 MDGYALRAAE
+69 MDGYALRATE

-86 NPVELIV
+86 NPVELLV
-93 GPQAQYVDTGDPLPE
+93 GPQAQYIDTGDPLPE
-108 WADSVIPIEDLE
+108 WANAVIPIEDLE
-120 VLSDTP
+120 VLSETP
-126 KPQEKSIRL
+126 KPQKKSIRL
-135 MAPISP
+135 MAPTSP

-166 PVDLGAIAASGYD
+166 PVDLGAIAASGHD
-179 HVQVWRKPR
+179 HVLVWRKPR

-204 VKAGEI
+204 VKVGEI

-221 VESWG
+221 IESWG

-236 DELERIIDAA
+236 DELERIFDAA

-273 VEALGTLLVHGIAV
+273 VESLGTLLVHGIAV
-287 RPGHPVILGMIEEA
+287 RPGHPVILGMIEKS
-301 SKGGTPRVEKSIP
+301 SKSGSPRVEKSIP

-329 EIFVKPLLGCWLSK
+329 EIFVKPLLGRWLSK
-343 QELQPEILTA
+343 QEIQPEILTA

-368 LRVTVGQVGEQW
+368 LRVTVGQVGERW

-411 QAGEIVPVR
+411 PAGEIVPVR

-517 LAPGNPKSINGLE
+517 LAPGNPKSITGL
-530 DIARSDLAYV
+530 DDLGRPDLAYV

-548 RILLDYQLEQLGIEP
+548 RILLDYQLDQIGIEP
-563 ASVHGYQHEEYTH
+563 SSIRGYQHEEHTH

-589 CGLAIHAAAA
+589 CGLGIHAAAA
-599 ALKLDFL
+599 ALDLDFL
-606 PLYQERYDLIIP
+606 PLFQERYDLIIP
-618 KEHHESARLMP
+618 KEHHESAKLMP

-640 ETVASL
+640 RTVVSL

>member
-22 RFEQALRDAGLWEP
+22 RFEQALRDADLWEP

-69 MDGYALRAAE
+69 MDGYALQAAE

-135 MAPISP
+135 MAPTSP

-226 GLPDRLPIVQ
+226 GLPDRLPIVL
-236 DELERIIDAA
+236 DELERIMDAA
-246 ANAAINHDLVLIIA
+246 ANAAIDHDLVLIIA

-273 VEALGTLLVHGIAV
+273 VESLGTLLVHGIAV
-287 RPGHPVILGMIEEA
+287 RPGHPVILGMIEKS
-301 SKGGTPRVEKSIP
+301 SKRGSPRVEKSIP

-329 EIFVKPLLGCWLSK
+329 EIFVKPLLGHWLS
-343 QELQPEILTA
+343 QHEIQPEILTA

-368 LRVTVGQVGEQW
+368 LRVTVGQVGERW

-517 LAPGNPKSINGLE
+517 LAPGNPKTITGLG
-530 DIARSDLAYV
+530 DIARADLAYV

-548 RILLDYQLEQLGIEP
+548 RILLDYQLEKLGIEP
-563 ASVHGYQHEEYTH
+563 ASVRGYQHEEYTH

-606 PLYQERYDLIIP
+606 PLYQERYDLVIP

-640 ETVASL
+640 QTVASL

>member
-22 RFEQALRDAGLWEP
+22 RFEQALRDADLWEP

-69 MDGYALRAAE
+69 MDGYALQAAE

-126 KPQEKSIRL
+126 KPQEKSIRI
-135 MAPISP
+135 MAPTSP

-210 IEFNSLVLASQ
+210 IEFNSLVLATQ

-226 GLPDRLPIVQ
+226 GLPDRLPIVL
-236 DELERIIDAA
+236 DELERIMDAA
-246 ANAAINHDLVLIIA
+246 ANAAIDHDLVLIIA

-273 VEALGTLLVHGIAV
+273 VESLGTLLVHGIAV
-287 RPGHPVILGMIEEA
+287 RPGHPVILGMIEKS
-301 SKGGTPRVEKSIP
+301 SKRGSPRVEKSIP

-329 EIFVKPLLGCWLSK
+329 EIFVKPLLGHWLSQ
-343 QELQPEILTA
+343 QEIQPEILTA

-368 LRVTVGQVGEQW
+368 LRVTVGQVGERW

-517 LAPGNPKSINGLE
+517 LAPGNPKTITGLG
-530 DIARSDLAYV
+530 DIARADLAYV

-548 RILLDYQLEQLGIEP
+548 RILLDYQLEKLGIEP
-563 ASVHGYQHEEYTH
+563 ASVRGYQHEEYTH

-640 ETVASL
+640 QTVASL

>member
-22 RFEQALRDAGLWEP
+22 RFEQALRDADLWEP

-69 MDGYALRAAE
+69 MDGYALQAAE

-135 MAPISP
+135 MAPTSP

-210 IEFNSLVLASQ
+210 IEFNSLVLATQ

-226 GLPDRLPIVQ
+226 GLPDRLPIVL
-236 DELERIIDAA
+236 DELERIMDAA
-246 ANAAINHDLVLIIA
+246 ANAAIDHDLVLIIA

-273 VEALGTLLVHGIAV
+273 VESLGTLLVHGIAV
-287 RPGHPVILGMIEEA
+287 RPGHPVILGMIEKS
-301 SKGGTPRVEKSIP
+301 SKRGSPRVEKSIP

-329 EIFVKPLLGCWLSK
+329 EIFVNPLLGHWLSQ
-343 QELQPEILTA
+343 QEIQPEILTA

-368 LRVTVGQVGEQW
+368 LRVTVGQVGERW

-405 AGVQGI
+405 VGVQGI

-517 LAPGNPKSINGLE
+517 LAPGNPKTITGLG
-530 DIARSDLAYV
+530 DIARADLAYV

-548 RILLDYQLEQLGIEP
+548 RILLDYQLEKLGIEP
-563 ASVHGYQHEEYTH
+563 ASVRGYQHEEYTH

-640 ETVASL
+640 QTVASL

>member
-86 NPVELIV
+86 NPVDLLV

-108 WADSVIPIEDLE
+108 WANAVIPIEDLE
-120 VLSDTP
+120 VLSNTP

-135 MAPISP
+135 MAPTSP

-246 ANAAINHDLVLIIA
+246 ANAAIGHDLVLIIA

-323 SAALTG
+323 SATLTG
-329 EIFVKPLLGCWLSK
+329 EIFVKPLLGRWLSK
-343 QELQPEILTA
+343 QEIQPEILTA

-517 LAPGNPKSINGLE
+517 LAPGNPKTITGLE

-618 KEHHESARLMP
+618 KEHHESARLKP

-640 ETVASL
+640 QTVASL
-646 PGYSTDSMGEIIAV
+646 PGYSIDSMGEIIAV

>member
-22 RFEQALRDAGLWEP
+22 RFEQALRDAGLWKP

-69 MDGYALRAAE
+69 MDGYALRATE

-86 NPVELIV
+86 NPVELLV
-93 GPQAQYVDTGDPLPE
+93 GSQAQYVDTGDPLPE

-120 VLSDTP
+120 VLSNTP
-126 KPQEKSIRL
+126 KIKEKSIRL
-135 MAPISP
+135 MAPTSP

-323 SAALTG
+323 SATLTG
-329 EIFVKPLLGCWLSK
+329 EIFVKPLLGRWLSR
-343 QELQPEILTA
+343 QEIQPEILTA

-405 AGVQGI
+405 AGIQGI
-411 QAGEIVPVR
+411 QAGETVPVR

-492 PYIERYLPDVPVV
+492 PYIARYLPDVPVV
-505 VVRLVGREQGLI
+505 VVRLVRREQGLI
-517 LAPGNPKSINGLE
+517 LAPGNPKTITGLE

-563 ASVHGYQHEEYTH
+563 TSVRGYQHEEYTH

-629 LLQLLGDPEFQ
+629 LLQLLGDSEFQ

-646 PGYSTDSMGEIIAV
+646 PGYSIDSMGEIIAV

>member
-22 RFEQALRDAGLWEP
+22 RFEQALRNADLWVP
-36 LEPES
+36 LEPEN

-69 MDGYALRAAE
+69 MDGYALQAAE

-86 NPVELIV
+86 NPVELRV

-135 MAPISP
+135 MAPTSP

-166 PVDLGAIAASGYD
+166 PVDLGAIAASGCD

-226 GLPDRLPIVQ
+226 GLPDRLPIVL
-236 DELERIIDAA
+236 DELERIMDAA
-246 ANAAINHDLVLIIA
+246 ANAAIDHDLVLIIA

-273 VEALGTLLVHGIAV
+273 VESLGTLLVHGIAV
-287 RPGHPVILGMIEEA
+287 RPGHPVILGMIEKS
-301 SKGGTPRVEKSIP
+301 SKRGSPRVEKSIP

-329 EIFVKPLLGCWLSK
+329 EIFVKPLLGRWLSK
-343 QELQPEILTA
+343 QEIQPEILTA

-368 LRVTVGQVGEQW
+368 LRVTVGQVGERW

-517 LAPGNPKSINGLE
+517 LAPGNPKIITGLG
-530 DIARSDLAYV
+530 DIARADLAYV

-548 RILLDYQLEQLGIEP
+548 RILLDYQLEKLGIEP
-563 ASVHGYQHEEYTH
+563 ASVRGYQHEEYTH

-618 KEHHESARLMP
+618 KEHHESTRLMP

-640 ETVASL
+640 QTVASL

>member
-1 MADNRQRS
+1 MANNRHRS

-22 RFEQALRDAGLWEP
+22 RFERALRDADLWEP

-41 IPLDQALGRISAEPI
+41 IPLDQVLGRISAEPV
-56 WAQISSPHYHASA
+56 WAKISSPHYHAAA
-69 MDGYALRAAE
+69 MDGYALRATE

-86 NPVELIV
+86 NPVELLV
-93 GPQAQYVDTGDPLPE
+93 GPQAQYIDTGDPLPE
-108 WADSVIPIEDLE
+108 WANAVIPIEDLE
-120 VLSDTP
+120 VLSETP

-135 MAPISP
+135 MAPSSP

-166 PVDLGAIAASGYD
+166 PVDLGAIAASGHD
-179 HVQVWRKPR
+179 HVLVWRKPR

-221 VESWG
+221 IESWG

-236 DELERIIDAA
+236 DELERIFDAA

-273 VEALGTLLVHGIAV
+273 VESLGTLLVHGIAV
-287 RPGHPVILGMIEEA
+287 RPGHPVILGMIEKS
-301 SKGGTPRVEKSIP
+301 SKSGSPRVEKSIP

-329 EIFVKPLLGCWLSK
+329 EIFVKPLLGRWLSK
-343 QELQPEILTA
+343 QEIQPEILTA

-368 LRVTVGQVGEQW
+368 LRVTVGQVGERW

-411 QAGEIVPVR
+411 PAGEIVPVR

-517 LAPGNPKSINGLE
+517 LAPGNPKSITGL
-530 DIARSDLAYV
+530 DDLGRPDLAYV

-548 RILLDYQLEQLGIEP
+548 RILLDYQLDQIGIEP
-563 ASVHGYQHEEYTH
+563 SSIRGYQHEEHTH

-589 CGLAIHAAAA
+589 CGLGIHAAAA
-599 ALKLDFL
+599 ALDLDFL
-606 PLYQERYDLIIP
+606 PLFQERYDLIIP
-618 KEHHESARLMP
+618 KEHHESNKLMP
-629 LLQLLGDPEFQ
+629 LLQLLGDSKFQ

>member
-36 LEPES
+36 LESES

-56 WAQISSPHYHASA
+56 WAQISSPHYHAAA
-69 MDGYALRAAE
+69 MDGYALQAAE

-86 NPVELIV
+86 NPVDLLV

-108 WADSVIPIEDLE
+108 WANAVIPIEDLE
-120 VLSDTP
+120 VLSNTP

-135 MAPISP
+135 MAPTSP

-166 PVDLGAIAASGYD
+166 PVDLGAVAASGYD

-236 DELERIIDAA
+236 DELERIFDAA
-246 ANAAINHDLVLIIA
+246 ANAAIDHDLVLIIA

-273 VEALGTLLVHGIAV
+273 VESLGTLLVHGIAV
-287 RPGHPVILGMIEEA
+287 RPGHPVILGMIEKS
-301 SKGGTPRVEKSIP
+301 SKGGSPRVEKSIP

-323 SAALTG
+323 SATLTG
-329 EIFVKPLLGCWLSK
+329 EIFVKPLLGRWLSK
-343 QELQPEILTA
+343 QEIQPEILTA

-368 LRVTVGQVGEQW
+368 LRVTVGEVGEQW

-492 PYIERYLPDVPVV
+492 PYIERYLPEVPVV

-517 LAPGNPKSINGLE
+517 LAPGNPKSITGLD
-530 DIARSDLAYV
+530 DIARSELAYV

-563 ASVHGYQHEEYTH
+563 ASIRGYQHEEYTH

-629 LLQLLGDPEFQ
+629 LLQLLRDPEFQ

-660 ID
+660 MD

>member
-22 RFEQALRDAGLWEP
+22 RFEQALRDADLWEP
-36 LEPES
+36 LEPEN

-69 MDGYALRAAE
+69 MDGYALQAAE

-135 MAPISP
+135 MAPTSP

-166 PVDLGAIAASGYD
+166 PVDLGAIAASGCD

-210 IEFNSLVLASQ
+210 IEFNSLVLATQ

-226 GLPDRLPIVQ
+226 GLPDRLPIVL
-236 DELERIIDAA
+236 DELERIMDAA
-246 ANAAINHDLVLIIA
+246 ANAAIDHDLVLIIA

-273 VEALGTLLVHGIAV
+273 VESLGTLLVHGIAV
-287 RPGHPVILGMIEEA
+287 RPGHPVILGMIEKS
-301 SKGGTPRVEKSIP
+301 SKRGSPRVEKSIP

-329 EIFVKPLLGCWLSK
+329 EIFVKPLLGRWLSK
-343 QELQPEILTA
+343 QEIQPEILTA

-368 LRVTVGQVGEQW
+368 LRVTVGQVGERW

-517 LAPGNPKSINGLE
+517 LAPGNPKTITGLG
-530 DIARSDLAYV
+530 DIARADLAYV

-548 RILLDYQLEQLGIEP
+548 RILLDYQLEKLGIEP
-563 ASVHGYQHEEYTH
+563 ASVRGYQHEEYTH

-640 ETVASL
+640 QTVASL

>member
-1 MADNRQRS
+1 MANDRQRS

-22 RFEQALRDAGLWEP
+22 RFERALQDAGLWKP
-36 LEPES
+36 LEAES

-56 WAQISSPHYHASA
+56 WARISSPHYHAAA

-120 VLSDTP
+120 VLNDTP

-135 MAPISP
+135 MAAISP

-179 HVQVWRKPR
+179 HVPVWRKPR

-246 ANAAINHDLVLIIA
+246 SNAAIGHDLVLIIA

-273 VEALGTLLVHGIAV
+273 VESLGPLLVHGIAV
-287 RPGHPVILGMIEEA
+287 RPGHPVILGMIEKS
-301 SKGGTPRVEKSIP
+301 SKGGPPRVDKSIP

-329 EIFVKPLLGCWLSK
+329 EIFVKPLLGRWLSK
-343 QELQPEILTA
+343 QEIQPEILTA

-368 LRVTVGQVGEQW
+368 LRVTVGQVGERW

-426 ELERTILALGSHDLT
+426 ELEHTILALGSHDLT

-492 PYIERYLPDVPVV
+492 PYIKRYLPDVPVV

-517 LAPGNPKSINGLE
+517 LAPGNPKTITGLN
-530 DIARSDLAYV
+530 DIASADLAYV

-563 ASVHGYQHEEYTH
+563 TSVRGYQHEEYTH

-618 KEHHESARLMP
+618 KEHHESARLKP
-629 LLQLLGDPEFQ
+629 LLQLLGDTEFQ

-646 PGYSTDSMGEIIAV
+646 PGYSTEGMGEVIAV

>member
-22 RFEQALRDAGLWEP
+22 RFEQALRDADLWEP

-69 MDGYALRAAE
+69 MDGYALQAAE

-210 IEFNSLVLASQ
+210 IEFNSLVLATQ

-226 GLPDRLPIVQ
+226 GLPDRLPIVL
-236 DELERIIDAA
+236 DELERIMDAA
-246 ANAAINHDLVLIIA
+246 ANAAIDHDLVLIIA

-273 VEALGTLLVHGIAV
+273 VESLGTLLVHGIAV
-287 RPGHPVILGMIEEA
+287 RPGHPVILGMIEKS
-301 SKGGTPRVEKSIP
+301 SKRGSPRVEKSIP

-329 EIFVKPLLGCWLSK
+329 EIFVKPLLGHWLSQ
-343 QELQPEILTA
+343 QEIQPEILTA

-368 LRVTVGQVGEQW
+368 LRVTVGQVGERW

-517 LAPGNPKSINGLE
+517 LAPGNPKTITGLG
-530 DIARSDLAYV
+530 DIARADLAYV

-548 RILLDYQLEQLGIEP
+548 RILLDYQLEKLGVEP
-563 ASVHGYQHEEYTH
+563 ASVRGYQHEEYTH

-640 ETVASL
+640 QTVASL